1 MKKLLLCGLLTLT
14 AAAANADVK
23 YTTEMS
29 MMQGGKLTPFS
40 TTTTWLKA
48 GLQRTD
54 SQQNLGM
61 YRQSESTVTH
71 CAKRQQIRFDSN
83 LKITT
88 SEPLAAGSSR
98 PANFPGGHTGQN
110 SGKSGTGKI
119 IMTPTI
125 KFLGREK
132 IAGRVARHYSVTQR
146 IQSSGCAGTSDTTI
160 KMEIWMAD
168 VSLPNVRCSSTPGD
182 WKQAYNTHG
191 SRCKITFEQRGD
203 MKAYLAAYKGLLV
216 KSITYDAAG
225 KPMMQMK
232 ISNISFAAL
241 NASAFNAPGNFKKV
255 GAAEYDKTRQDAMIA
270 AMTGGGAG

>member
-1 MKKLLLCGLLTLT
+1 MKKLLICGLLALT

-40 TTTTWLKA
+40 TTTTWMKA
-48 GLQRTD
+48 GLQRID

-71 CAKRQQIRFDSN
+71 CAKRQQIRFDTN
-83 LKITT
+83 LKLTT
-88 SEPLAAGSSR
+88 TEALAAGSSR
-98 PANFPGGHTGQN
+98 PANAPGSHTAQN
-110 SGKSGTGKI
+110 SGKSGNGKI
-119 IMTPTI
+119 IMTATV

-132 IAGRVARHYSVTQR
+132 IAGRIARHYSVTQR
-146 IQSSGCAGTSDTTI
+146 VQSSGCAGTSDTTV
-160 KMEIWMAD
+160 KQEIWMAD
-168 VSLPNVRCSSTPGD
+168 ASLPNVSCSSTPGD

-203 MKAYLAAYKGLLV
+203 TKAYLAAYKGLLM
-216 KSITYDAAG
+216 KSITYDASG
-225 KPMMQMK
+225 KPMMQMQ
-232 ISNISFAAL
+232 ITNLSFAAL
-241 NASAFNAPGNFKKV
+241 NASAFNAPANYKKV

-270 AMTGGGAG
+270 AMTRG